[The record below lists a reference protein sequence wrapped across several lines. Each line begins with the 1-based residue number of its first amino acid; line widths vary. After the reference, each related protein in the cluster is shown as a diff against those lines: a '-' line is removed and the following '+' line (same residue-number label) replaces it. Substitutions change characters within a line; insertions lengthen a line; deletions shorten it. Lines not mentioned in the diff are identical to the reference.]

1 MALKSDRFSF
11 FFGLSFVIAMCS
23 SNSHRY
29 NLVWGADF
37 VFFCVSVKRGFLR
50 FCRELRLVM
59 VTRVFWSVGIVE
71 MLPRLVTAFVKC
83 T

>member
-1 MALKSDRFSF
+1 
-11 FFGLSFVIAMCS
+11 MCS